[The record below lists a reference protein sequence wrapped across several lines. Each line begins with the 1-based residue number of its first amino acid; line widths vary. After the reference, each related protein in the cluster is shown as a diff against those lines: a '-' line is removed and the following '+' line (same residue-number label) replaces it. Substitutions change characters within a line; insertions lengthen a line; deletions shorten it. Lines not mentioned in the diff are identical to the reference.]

1 MHYQT
6 IDEANQAVAAKIV
19 AGSPFLVDV
28 VPAKSV
34 IKEFN
39 EGKVLLHAGPPIK
52 YEQMVDP
59 IQGACVGAA
68 LFEGWAENEADARK
82 LLESG
87 EVTLI
92 PCHHVN
98 AVGPMGGITSANMA
112 VLIVENRTDGNR
124 AFCTMNEGIGAVL
137 RFGAYSDEVI
147 TRLRWMRDVLGPTLS
162 KALQTKKGG
171 LNVNVLVATAI
182 EQAGG
187 PTISATYVWQLR
199 KGLRDNPTKHH
210 IEALAGFFGVP
221 ASYFLDD
228 DTAAEIDAQLELLA
242 AIRDAKVAE
251 LALRAQGLSSASL
264 DTIADMIERV
274 RQLEGLP
281 NGSDDDR

>member
-1 MHYQT
+1 MADAQRPAPRTLAQKLDHLFAT
-6 IDEANQAVAAKIV
+6 VH
-19 AGSPFLVDV
+19 
-28 VPAKSV
+28 PAKG
-34 IKEFN
+34 EFTH
-39 EGKVLLHAGPPIK
+39 E
-52 YEQMVDP
+52 E
-59 IQGACVGAA
+59 
-68 LFEGWAENEADARK
+68 
-82 LLESG
+82 
-87 EVTLI
+87 
-92 PCHHVN
+92 
-98 AVGPMGGITSANMA
+98 
-112 VLIVENRTDGNR
+112 
-124 AFCTMNEGIGAVL
+124 
-137 RFGAYSDEVI
+137 
-147 TRLRWMRDVLGPTLS
+147 
-162 KALQTKKGG
+162 
-171 LNVNVLVATAI
+171 VATGI
-182 EQAGG
+182 RERGG

>member
-1 MHYQT
+1 MA
-6 IDEANQAVAAKIV
+6 EAERSAQRTLSQKLDHLFATVH
-19 AGSPFLVDV
+19 
-28 VPAKSV
+28 PAK
-34 IKEFN
+34 
-39 EGKVLLHAGPPIK
+39 
-52 YEQMVDP
+52 
-59 IQGACVGAA
+59 
-68 LFEGWAENEADARK
+68 
-82 LLESG
+82 G
-87 EVTLI
+87 EYTHEEVA
-92 PCHHVN
+92 N
-98 AVGPMGGITSANMA
+98 GI
-112 VLIVENRTDGNR
+112 
-124 AFCTMNEGIGAVL
+124 
-137 RFGAYSDEVI
+137 
-147 TRLRWMRDVLGPTLS
+147 RDR
-162 KALQTKKGG
+162 
-171 LNVNVLVATAI
+171 
-182 EQAGG
+182 GG